1 MATILLLF
9 IYIFYIGLGIPDS
22 LLGSAWP
29 AIYQEFHVPVSYA
42 SFVSA
47 IISSGT
53 VLSSLFV
60 TAAFFCPKPA
70 GNYCPAM
77 AGYTVHREA
86 SGGQRFFVYCAL
98 RKFTFQY

>member
-47 IISSGT
+47 IISSICCCG
-53 VLSSLFV
+53 
-60 TAAFFCPKPA
+60 
-70 GNYCPAM
+70 
-77 AGYTVHREA
+77 
-86 SGGQRFFVYCAL
+86 
-98 RKFTFQY
+98 